1 MKKYIEI
8 FKYSLKQNMTFKFNY
23 MFSIISLAI
32 HLFVFNEL
40 WDYILQGKTD
50 MQHILKEES
59 RRMLRLFFE

>member
-8 FKYSLKQNMTFKFNY
+8 FKYSLKQNMTFKVNY

-40 WDYILQGKTD
+40 WDYILQGKTET
-50 MQHILKEES
+50 IA
-59 RRMLRLFFE
+59 RLFLTKIDRKP